1 MALSPAVFLGRRS
14 ERTRA
19 VGRSD
24 ALRSAQT
31 SLRTASLRTD
41 CSALSWMRSDSTQ
54 LQSSRLARLR
64 IAPLAD
70 VLLCCDLPQALDA
83 GPVVQLDAFPLR
95 KLPVFRAHPS
105 KLAGLGRPPQGQ
117 AA

>member
-1 MALSPAVFLGRRS
+1 MALSPAVFLGSRS

-31 SLRTASLRTD
+31 SLRTD

-54 LQSSRLARLR
+54 LQSSLSAPCGSPPWLMSCPAAICLR
-64 IAPLAD
+64 PWMPTL
-70 VLLCCDLPQALDA
+70 
-83 GPVVQLDAFPLR
+83 
-95 KLPVFRAHPS
+95 
-105 KLAGLGRPPQGQ
+105 
-117 AA
+117 

>member
-1 MALSPAVFLGRRS
+1 MALSPAVFLGSRS

-54 LQSSRLARLR
+54 LQSSLSAPCGSPPWLMSCPAAICLR
-64 IAPLAD
+64 PWMPTL
-70 VLLCCDLPQALDA
+70 
-83 GPVVQLDAFPLR
+83 
-95 KLPVFRAHPS
+95 
-105 KLAGLGRPPQGQ
+105 
-117 AA
+117 

>member
-1 MALSPAVFLGRRS
+1 MALSPAVFLGSRS

-24 ALRSAQT
+24 ALRFAQT
-31 SLRTASLRTD
+31 SLRPASLRTD
-41 CSALSWMRSDSTQ
+41 CSALSWMRPDSIQ
-54 LQSSRLARLR
+54 LQSSLSARLR